1 MVGSGLA
8 HLLHILCEDLGRLTT
23 LPRQRVQAFIPRDK
37 KGGTPVCNQTLAAK
51 LDRREHERHR
61 NAIRQARSRTDY
73 SPPPPSII
81 GDDRA
86 AAMRRHARLLAIE
99 DGNARLLDKASALAL
114 ASPSL
119 SPSPSPNRD
128 PNPNPGAVRRP

>member
-1 MVGSGLA
+1 MW
-8 HLLHILCEDLGRLTT
+8 
-23 LPRQRVQAFIPRDK
+23 QAFIPRDK

-114 ASPSL
+114 ALVSPSL

>member
-1 MVGSGLA
+1 MW
-8 HLLHILCEDLGRLTT
+8 
-23 LPRQRVQAFIPRDK
+23 QAFIPRDK

-99 DGNARLLDKASALAL
+99 DGNARLLDKASALAHSS
-114 ASPSL
+114 SPSL